1 MLNCTGMIQLN
12 EALFSELGG
21 GKFIIKISV
30 IFKEELI
37 RNYLKYKKNL

>member
-1 MLNCTGMIQLN
+1 MLNCSGMIQLN
-12 EALFSELGG
+12 EAIFFKLGG

>member
-12 EALFSELGG
+12 KALFSELGG